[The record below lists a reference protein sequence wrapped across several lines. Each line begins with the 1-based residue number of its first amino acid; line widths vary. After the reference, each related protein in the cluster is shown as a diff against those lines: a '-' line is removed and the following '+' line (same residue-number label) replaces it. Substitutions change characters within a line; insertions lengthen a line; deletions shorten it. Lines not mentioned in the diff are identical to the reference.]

1 VLPSQVVEKERVV
14 VKVLFAEI
22 TPRMRQNFRLIL
34 STRISIFDVILK
46 VALVV
51 LTLLLS
57 ENESTFFTG
66 LADHLL
72 MLDH

>member
-66 LADHLL
+66 
-72 MLDH
+72 